1 MEIPAEA
8 KTLAQGDRVAS
19 RSDPRWIRLRDLIQK
34 YSVKTGSFKLS
45 SGRMS
50 SFLFQLRQTT
60 LHPEGAA
67 LMADIIVDYM
77 KKHDLRYIGGLV
89 QGAVPIVA
97 SVTAVSFNRNAPV
110 YAFFVRK
117 EAKEHGARERIDGYI
132 ESGAEVLLVDDVATT
147 GGSLLKALEGV
158 EEEGHKCVA
167 RKALVIIDRE
177 EGAAENLAEMG
188 IELVS
193 IFRKSDFELGASE

>member
-1 MEIPAEA
+1 METQAQA
-8 KTLAQGDRVAS
+8 KTVAQGNAVVS

-50 SFLFQLRQTT
+50 TFLFQLRQTT

-77 KKHDLRYIGGLV
+77 KAHNLSYIGGLV

-97 SVTAVSFNRNAPV
+97 SVTAVSFNRHAPV
-110 YAFFVRK
+110 SAFFVRK
-117 EAKEHGARERIDGYI
+117 EAKQHGAGERIDGHI
-132 ESGAEVLLVDDVATT
+132 ESGAEVLLVDDVATS
-147 GGSLLKALEGV
+147 GGSLLKTLEGL
-158 EEEGHKCVA
+158 EEEGYKCVV

-177 EGAAENLAEMG
+177 EGATESLAEKG

-193 IFRKSDFELGASE
+193 IFKKSDFDLRASE

>member
-1 MEIPAEA
+1 MA
-8 KTLAQGDRVAS
+8 VS
-19 RSDPRWIRLRDLIQK
+19 RDDARWVRLRDIIQK

-45 SGRMS
+45 SGRTS

-67 LMADIIVDYM
+67 LIADIIVDYM
-77 KKHDLRYIGGLV
+77 KQHDLRYIGGLV
-89 QGAVPIVA
+89 QGAVPIVS

-117 EAKEHGARERIDGYI
+117 EAKEHGAKERIDGHI
-132 ESGAEVLLVDDVATT
+132 ASGAEVLLVDDVATT
-147 GGSLLKALEGV
+147 GGSLLKTLEGL
-158 EEEGHKCVA
+158 EEEGHKCVV

-177 EGAAENLAEMG
+177 EGATENLAEKG
-188 IELVS
+188 IQLAS
-193 IFRKSDFELGASE
+193 IFKKSDFDLRASE

>member
-1 MEIPAEA
+1 
-8 KTLAQGDRVAS
+8 LAQSEMVTS
-19 RSDPRWIRLRDLIQK
+19 RSDPRWIRLRELIQT

-45 SGRMS
+45 SGRTS
-50 SFLFQLRQTT
+50 TFLFQLRQTT

-67 LMADIIVDYM
+67 LMAEIIVDYM
-77 KKHDLRYIGGLV
+77 KRHELRYIGGLV

-97 SVTAVSFNRNAPV
+97 SVAAVSFVRDAPA

-117 EAKEHGARERIDGYI
+117 EAKEHGAKERIDGHI

-167 RKALVIIDRE
+167 RRALVIIDRE
-177 EGAAENLAEMG
+177 EGATENLAEKG
-188 IELVS
+188 IGLAS
-193 IFRKSDFELGASE
+193 IFKKSDFDLGASE